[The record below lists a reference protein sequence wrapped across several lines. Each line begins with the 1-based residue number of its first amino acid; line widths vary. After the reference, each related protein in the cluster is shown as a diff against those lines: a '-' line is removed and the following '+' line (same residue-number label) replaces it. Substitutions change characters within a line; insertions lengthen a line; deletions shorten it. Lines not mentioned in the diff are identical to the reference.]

1 MKNYYKILGV
11 SESSNKDEIKKAFR
25 NLAKK
30 YHPDKNK
37 DNPDAIE
44 MFQQINEAYEIL
56 SNESS
61 REEYDKKLNQNSSNR
76 QKNESKNNSEKSQ
89 AKTKENFNK
98 GDALNDLNQY
108 FESFFGFKASI
119 NDVDGSKI
127 KKDSKN
133 PIDTSKIFNNFFNVK
148 K

>member
-61 REEYDKKLNQNSSNR
+61 REEYDTKLNQNSSNR
-76 QKNESKNNSEKSQ
+76 QKMKAKIMVKNHKQ
-89 AKTKENFNK
+89 KPK
-98 GDALNDLNQY
+98 
-108 FESFFGFKASI
+108 
-119 NDVDGSKI
+119 KI
-127 KKDSKN
+127 LIK
-133 PIDTSKIFNNFFNVK
+133 VML
-148 K
+148 

>member
-1 MKNYYKILGV
+1 MKNYYKILGI

-37 DNPDAIE
+37 DNKDAIE

-61 REEYDKKLNQNSSNR
+61 REEYDKKLNQNNSNR
-76 QKNESKNNSEKSQ
+76 QKNESKNNSKKSQ

-98 GDALNDLNQY
+98 GDALND
-108 FESFFGFKASI
+108 
-119 NDVDGSKI
+119 
-127 KKDSKN
+127 
-133 PIDTSKIFNNFFNVK
+133 
-148 K
+148 

>member
-37 DNPDAIE
+37 DNKDAIE

-61 REEYDKKLNQNSSNR
+61 REEYDRKLNQNSSNR
-76 QKNESKNNSEKSQ
+76 SKNESKNNSKKSQ

-108 FESFFGFKASI
+108 FESFFGFKASS

>member
-11 SESSNKDEIKKAFR
+11 SESANKDEIKKAFR

-61 REEYDKKLNQNSSNR
+61 REEYDKKLNKQNSNS
-76 QKNESKNNSEKSQ
+76 QKNENKNNSKKSQ
-89 AKTKENFNK
+89 GKSKENSNK

-108 FESFFGFKASI
+108 FESFFGFKANSV
-119 NDVDGSKI
+119 DVDGSKI

-133 PIDTSKIFNNFFNVK
+133 PIDTSSIFNNFFNVK

>member
-1 MKNYYKILGV
+1 MKNYYKILGI
-11 SESSNKDEIKKAFR
+11 SENANKDEIKKAFR

-37 DNPDAIE
+37 DNADAIE

-56 SNESS
+56 SNELS
-61 REEYDKKLNQNSSNR
+61 REEYDKKLNQQNSNSEN
-76 QKNESKNNSEKSQ
+76 KNNSQKSQ
-89 AKTKENFNK
+89 TKSKKNFNK
-98 GDALNDLNQY
+98 DDVLNDLNEC
-108 FESFFGFKASI
+108 FESFFGFKANS
-119 NDVDGSKI
+119 NDVDASKI

-133 PIDTSKIFNNFFNVK
+133 PIDTSNIFNSFFNVK

>member
-11 SESSNKDEIKKAFR
+11 SESANKDEIKKAFR
-25 NLAKK
+25 TLAKK

-37 DNPDAIE
+37 DNKDAIE

-56 SNESS
+56 GNESA
-61 REEYDKKLNQNSSNR
+61 REEYDKKLNQHNSNSKKNDGKNSS
-76 QKNESKNNSEKSQ
+76 KKSQ
-89 AKTKENFNK
+89 AKSKENFNK

-108 FESFFGFKASI
+108 FESFFGFNANSDDIDASKLK
-119 NDVDGSKI
+119 NN
-127 KKDSKN
+127 KN
-133 PIDTSKIFNNFFNVK
+133 PIDTSNMFNSFFNLK